1 MTDFKPTMRFPGKM
15 VFTNVQGWFDERTL
29 LDRKAVSN
37 EQGTFDEPTLLLRGD
52 RPRDVAS
59 TGSRSDLQSATHFLQ
74 LRLPVEATHF
84 LWYVILIFLSFFFAP
99 KTRAHPAHAEPVDY
113 PFVVGFERFYSSQD
127 DDDYLAEGGLL
138 LLNELNCVTCH
149 APPKNLKD
157 QFSGFQG
164 TNLLGTGSRLSP
176 VDLEMMIRN
185 PRYVKRDTIMPS
197 LFAGPDR
204 DLAEVEALKHFL
216 VSLRD
221 LEAEK
226 PFEKKGDVDA
236 GRTLYHRIGCV
247 ACHAPEKDY
256 RPEDL
261 PEFIELELTGL
272 PSIPMNLADRYSET
286 ALARF
291 LLDPLTHRPSGRM
304 PEFKLTTAEAADLA
318 VYLKAGEGIE
328 LPDQLKVAVGADE
341 DFVLDAKLVE
351 AGKGVFFDKKC
362 HACHKAPVA
371 VTKLVPFLSKPLTAL
386 KTDERIG
393 CLSER
398 PVGGLVPSY
407 FLDEVQKRALIGAI
421 EKLKSGREPLEDHGE
436 IDWAMSTMNCY
447 ACHER
452 DGKGGP
458 ETAREPYFAV
468 TDQKAYELGRSG
480 NIPPALTHIGRKLQD
495 DVFAKILAGESKKLR
510 TTMLA
515 RMPVF
520 HKMQMEALKQLFQ
533 KTDALGDEG
542 KKLALAENGDAKRGV
557 ALFATEDLKCAS
569 CHGEN
574 GASFPLTEASD
585 RLQPSFFKEIML
597 DPWTALPGAPM
608 TEVMKDRPNRDQE
621 IEDLWKFLKSIGK

>member
-1 MTDFKPTMRFPGKM
+1 MRDFGKM
-15 VFTNVQGWFDERTL
+15 VFTNQQGDKLARQQSEDTAIAEPE
-29 LDRKAVSN
+29 DSPDITK
-37 EQGTFDEPTLLLRGD
+37 QGTFVEPTLLLRKIAFW
-52 RPRDVAS
+52 VVLVS
-59 TGSRSDLQSATHFLQ
+59 L
-74 LRLPVEATHF
+74 
-84 LWYVILIFLSFFFAP
+84 FFAVP
-99 KTRAHPAHAEPVDY
+99 SAHAHPAHAEPVDY

-138 LLNELNCVTCH
+138 LLNELNCVICH
-149 APPKNLKD
+149 APPEALKD
-157 QFSGFQG
+157 QFSGFEG

-204 DLAEVEALKHFL
+204 DLAQVEALKHFL

-236 GRTLYHRIGCV
+236 GRTLYHQIGCV

-256 RPEDL
+256 RPEEL
-261 PEFIELELTGL
+261 PDFIELELTGL

-304 PEFKLTTAEAADLA
+304 PEFKLMIDEAADLA
-318 VYLKAGEGIE
+318 AYLKAGEGIE
-328 LPDQLKVAVGADE
+328 LPDPLKEAVGANE
-341 DFVLDAKLVE
+341 EFVLDANLVE
-351 AGKGVFFDKKC
+351 AGKAVFFDKKC
-362 HACHKAPVA
+362 HACHQS
-371 VTKLVPFLSKPLTAL
+371 LVVGAKPTSFASKPLNTL

-421 EKLKSGREPLEDHGE
+421 EKLKSGREPLEDHGK
-436 IDWAMSTMNCY
+436 IDWAMSTLNCY

-480 NIPPALTHIGRKLQD
+480 NIPPALTHVGRKLQD
-495 DVFAKILAGESKKLR
+495 DVFAKILSGDSKKLR

-520 HKMQMEALKQLFQ
+520 HKTQTEPLKQLFQ
-533 KTDALGDEG
+533 KTDALGEAGD
-542 KKLALAENGDAKRGV
+542 KFALADNGDAKKGET
-557 ALFATEDLKCAS
+557 LFASEEMKCAS

-574 GASFPLTEASD
+574 GASFPLNEASH
-585 RLQPSFFKEIML
+585 RLQSSFFKEIML

-621 IEDLWKFLKSIGK
+621 IENLWKFLKSIGE